1 MFRKKDQRWS
11 AEEEAQLVCRYP
23 DAQISF
29 AELEAYFGRSRG
41 SIVIKA
47 QRMGLHRPRSDGWS
61 EQELADLPQV
71 YADPQTSPAAMEA
84 VFGRSWQAIQCKARK
99 LGVRRRDVGVVHDYF
114 AVLDRA
120 QKAYDLGFLA
130 AG

>member
-1 MFRKKDQRWS
+1 M
-11 AEEEAQLVCRYP
+11 CRYP